1 MHKTERVKLI
11 SDLLNQTSSAHHT
24 LEQEVLN
31 GEPDEQWFDWYT
43 DYLIGHGLDNLL
55 GNELASELLSRF
67 LLESAEESKQE
78 ETKLTWAEFTARKI
92 VKDMI

>member
-1 MHKTERVKLI
+1 MHKEERVKLI
-11 SDLLNQTSSAHHT
+11 SDLLNQANSAHHT
-24 LEQEVLN
+24 FEQEVLN
-31 GEPDEQWFDWYT
+31 GESDEQWFDWYT

-67 LLESAEESKQE
+67 LIESAEESKQE
-78 ETKLTWAEFTARKI
+78 ETKLTWAAFTAHKI